1 MTRVGLVLGDPAGVG
16 AELAAKLLQGLSAE
30 ERRSTLVVGDAR
42 QLEAGARIAKVT
54 LPEVEVL
61 DRANAAPAAIA
72 LGKACAAGGK
82 AALDN
87 FTAALDLARAGKLDA
102 VCFTP
107 FNKQALMLAG
117 NRFEDELRF
126 AADHL
131 GWKKPVGEFNVLG
144 KLWNARVTSHI
155 ALSQVSAHLTRE
167 RVLESIGL
175 TDAQMRRAG
184 FSPPRIAVAALN
196 PHAGEG
202 GAFGREEIDVIAPA
216 VAAARG
222 RGIEAS
228 GPFPADT
235 VYLRARDGQF
245 DSVVT
250 MYHDQGQIA
259 IKLLGFSRGVTLLGG
274 LPMPVTTPAQGTA
287 YDIAGKGVAT
297 ADALKNAFALA
308 RTLGS
313 A

>member
-16 AELAAKLLQGLSAE
+16 AELAAKLLASEDLAGV
-30 ERRSTLVVGDAR
+30 TVIGDAR
-42 QLEAGARIAKVT
+42 QLEAGARVARVR
-54 LPEVEVL
+54 LPEVTVL
-61 DRANAAPAAIA
+61 DRRNADPAAIP
-72 LGKACAAGGK
+72 LGQASAAGGR

-87 FTAALDLARAGKLDA
+87 FTAALDLARDGKLDA

-107 FNKQALMLAG
+107 FNKQALMMAG
-117 NRFEDELRF
+117 NRFEDELRY

-131 GWKKPVGEFNVLG
+131 GWEKPVGEFNILG
-144 KLWNARVTSHI
+144 RLWNARVTSHI
-155 ALSQVSAHLTRE
+155 AIAQVSAQLTRA
-167 RVLESIGL
+167 RVLEAIAL

-184 FSPPRIAVAALN
+184 FNPPRIAVAALN

-216 VAAARG
+216 VAQARAD
-222 RGIEAS
+222 GIEVS
-228 GPFPADT
+228 GPFPSDT

-245 DSVVT
+245 DAVLT

-274 LPMPVTTPAQGTA
+274 LPIAVTTPAQGTA
-287 YDIAGKGVAT
+287 YDIAGQGLAT
-297 ADALKNAFALA
+297 VDALRNAFAVA
-308 RTLGS
+308 RTVG
-313 A
+313 AA